1 MKRSHVAMTERPEEE
16 EEEESQGSQRVRLV
30 EDTSDGAG
38 TVRDLGELQAYGL
51 QPNGRLEVLWD
62 IVVEPSAEDTV
73 SKEGETE
80 GQDNVVQE
88 DGEGGTRHSEWWCA
102 TLGEPLPLRDP
113 QGNRRVWQI
122 HYEEKEGFPRTTCQV
137 VFHSSNVLYDL
148 ECQCHLKWR
157 IEGDLD
163 GEDEEK
169 EQVVLSL
176 QDCLEAIQG
185 ETQTNPA
192 QDTSELDAL
201 QSLPI
206 LQQQRIATGFRRFAD
221 NLKTKLKELVEEKGD
236 GYVVQAS
243 DIQDIVKDAHS

>member
-1 MKRSHVAMTERPEEE
+1 MKRSHVDMTERPEEE
-16 EEEESQGSQRVRLV
+16 EEEEAPGSQRVRLV
-30 EDTSDGAG
+30 EDTSDEAG

-51 QPNGRLEVLWD
+51 QPASRLEVLWD
-62 IVVEPSAEDTV
+62 IVVEPSAEEIV
-73 SKEGETE
+73 SKEADVV
-80 GQDNVVQE
+80 GQDNAVQE
-88 DGEGGTRHSEWWCA
+88 EGEGGIRHSEWWCA

-148 ECQCHLKWR
+148 ECQSYLKWR
-157 IEGDLD
+157 KEGDLD

-192 QDTSELDAL
+192 QDASELDAL
-201 QSLPI
+201 QNLPI

-221 NLKTKLKELVEEKGD
+221 TFKTKLKELVEEKGD

-243 DIQDIVKDAHS
+243 DIQDIMKDAKS